1 MVCISFFGT
10 EDTFKLLGNKA
21 TTSDLSFRHYNNN
34 SFVKPMN
41 DKAKTMIQAV
51 NISDFVLIE
60 VNEINKYLGELIILL
75 SLLNKK
81 GLFIVKKDKQ
91 YLINQLNSFKLNYDI
106 KIISDNH
113 SIKELKEELSNIKPN
128 YGKDSLVIIDHFF
141 TVKSV
146 GTVALGF
153 VKGGTIKAKEKFR
166 LLPSNKQVQINSI
179 QSMDVN
185 YKEVN
190 DNLRVGLALK
200 NCSLNDIERGSV
212 LSNVLEQVNEFSG
225 EFIINKFYKKDLT
238 KAMIINGLLNREAV
252 FNNEKVSVT
261 KPIVI
266 TGPTIIYSEN
276 ESPRIIGIIKNTK
289 PLIN

>member
-10 EDTFKLLGNKA
+10 NDTFKLFGNKA
-21 TTSDLSFRHYNNN
+21 TTSDLCFRHYNNN

-81 GLFIVKKDKQ
+81 GLFIINKDKQ
-91 YLINQLNSFKLNYDI
+91 HLITQLNNFKLNYDI
-106 KIISDNH
+106 KVIHDNH
-113 SIKELKEELSNIKPN
+113 SIKELKKELQIKPD
-128 YGKDSLVIIDHFF
+128 YKKDSLVIIDHFF

-166 LLPSNKQVQINSI
+166 LLPINKQVQINSI
-179 QSMDVN
+179 QSMDIN

-190 DNLRVGLALK
+190 SNLRVGLALK
-200 NCSLNDIERGSV
+200 NCSINDLERGSV
-212 LSNVLEQVNEFSG
+212 LSNVLEQVSEFSG
-225 EFIINKFYKKDLT
+225 EITINKFYKKKLT

-252 FNNEKVSVT
+252 FNNEKVRVN

-276 ESPRIIGIIKNTK
+276 ESPRIIGIIKNPK
-289 PLIN
+289 PLIE